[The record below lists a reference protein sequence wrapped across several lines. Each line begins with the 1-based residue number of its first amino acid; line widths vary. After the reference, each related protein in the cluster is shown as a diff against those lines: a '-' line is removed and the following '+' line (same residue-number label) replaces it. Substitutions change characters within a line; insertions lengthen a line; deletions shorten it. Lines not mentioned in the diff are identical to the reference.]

1 MLLNDEVFQNGG
13 SPWQDQGLFNDIL
26 FNGQT
31 KSLEISL
38 PNEDYYWNEAG
49 YIWSY
54 RNIGLAILFIQ
65 HFARLLLLPKKF
77 RIV

>member
-1 MLLNDEVFQNGG
+1 MVGEGLEIENDDTIYFEIDTNKAFMLLNDEVFQNGG
-13 SPWQDQGLFNDIL
+13 SPWQDQGINDIL

-49 YIWSY
+49 
-54 RNIGLAILFIQ
+54 ILS
-65 HFARLLLLPKKF
+65 
-77 RIV
+77 